1 MSNRYAETGIAALNG
16 GLSRR
21 SARLRRLVIALAT
34 VLTLIAGSCARQPV
48 KIGFIGPMTGSLAN
62 IGVEGYRGFGLAMA
76 EANRQGGVNGR
87 QLAVTMLDDH
97 ANPDDCLAAAR
108 QLVDSGVRLVI
119 LHTISGA
126 AAGALPWLLSQ
137 DVLVLSRTV
146 SDASWAD
153 KDDRFLRFVG
163 SIKDYGSTLGA
174 FAHGKGTRSVAVL
187 ADSRNKAYAEAMR
200 DNFLA
205 AATIGAAQERWVDAG
220 FSHDIVAAW
229 AMSVSPEAVLAI
241 LSGLDAAK
249 LAQSLD
255 KQGFKGLLYLAPW
268 AQDQNLLSYSGRLS
282 SRIFLSSEFNPD
294 STAPAYLEF
303 KARFKELFSIDPVMS
318 SSFGYE
324 IATFLLGG
332 LRDARSSRPVDVRAR
347 LLAQGRFKGLQYDF
361 DLDTE
366 GDASLSANILTIK
379 AGAFAEAR

>member
-1 MSNRYAETGIAALNG
+1 M
-16 GLSRR
+16 
-21 SARLRRLVIALAT
+21 
-34 VLTLIAGSCARQPV
+34 
-48 KIGFIGPMTGSLAN
+48 AN
-62 IGVEGYRGFGLAMA
+62 IGVEGYRGFGLAIA

-97 ANPDDCLAAAR
+97 ANSDDCLAAAR

-163 SIKDYGSTLGA
+163 SVKDYGSTLGT
-174 FAHGKGTRSVAVL
+174 FAHGKGTHAVAVI
-187 ADSRNKAYAEAMR
+187 ADSRNKAYAQSLR

-205 AATIGAAQERWVDAG
+205 AATIGSAQERWVDAG

-229 AMSVSPEAVLAI
+229 AMSASPEAVLAI

-255 KQGFKGLLYLAPW
+255 KQGYKGLLYLAPW

-332 LRDARSSRPVDVRAR
+332 LRDARSSRPADVRSR
-347 LLAQGRFKGLQYDF
+347 LLAQGRFNGLQYDF
-361 DLDTE
+361 NLDAE

>member
-1 MSNRYAETGIAALNG
+1 MGSRQVKNRTHALVG
-16 GLSRR
+16 HL
-21 SARLRRLVIALAT
+21 ALVIAL
-34 VLTLIAGSCARQPV
+34 VSCARQPV
-48 KIGFIGPMTGSLAN
+48 AIGFIGPMTGATAN
-62 IGVEGYRGFGLAMA
+62 IGVEGYRGFGLAVA
-76 EANRQGGVNGR
+76 EANQRGGLDGR
-87 QLAVTMLDDH
+87 QLVVTMLDDH

-108 QLVDSGVRLVI
+108 QLVDSGVRLVV

-174 FAHGKGTRSVAVL
+174 FALGKGTHSVAVI
-187 ADSRNKAYAEAMR
+187 ADARNKAYAQAMR
-200 DNFLA
+200 DNFLS
-205 AATIGAAQERWVDAG
+205 AATIGSTEERWVDAG
-220 FSHDIVAAW
+220 FSHDLVAAW
-229 AMSVSPEAVLAI
+229 AMSASPEAVLAI

-255 KQGFKGLLYLAPW
+255 KLGFKGLLYLAPW

-294 STAPAYLEF
+294 STALPYQAF

-332 LRDARSSRPVDVRAR
+332 MQDARSSRPADVRAR
-347 LLAQGRFKGLQYDF
+347 LLSQGRFKGLQYDF
-361 DLDTE
+361 DLDQE

-379 AGAFAEAR
+379 AGAFTEAR